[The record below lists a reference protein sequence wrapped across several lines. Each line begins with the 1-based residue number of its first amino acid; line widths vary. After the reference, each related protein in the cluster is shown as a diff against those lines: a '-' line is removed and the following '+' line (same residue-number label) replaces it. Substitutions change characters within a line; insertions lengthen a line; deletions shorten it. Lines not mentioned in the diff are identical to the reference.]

1 MTGRFTLSGALL
13 LLLASSGAPGAP
25 ARHAGTGP
33 TASSGAAAPVG
44 FAAVA
49 SPSPIPSPAAAPSAQ
64 PQLAVASDG
73 SILLSWLED
82 AGSGRHRFRFA
93 RRLRDGWSDPV
104 LVHEGDRFFAN
115 WADVPAVF
123 PAPDGTLFAHWLE
136 KSGPETYAYDVKVR
150 VSADGG
156 GTWSSPITLH
166 RDRTRTEHGFV
177 SWFPVPGGAGAIWLD
192 GRDLVAG
199 DGEHAPR
206 GRMSLRATM
215 LRGATPQAEALVDPQ
230 VCECCPTAAAAT
242 SRGAIVA
249 YRDRS
254 DEEIRDIAVARFEQG
269 RWSRPV
275 VAHADNWRIP
285 GCPVNGPALA
295 ARGDRVALA
304 WFTAADGARVNVA
317 FSSDG
322 GATFGP
328 PVRVD
333 DGDPLGRVDVELLSD
348 GSALVGWIERLA
360 PGAAFRVRRVAADGG
375 RDEAITVA
383 PVSPGRSSGYP
394 RLAVGGEEILFA
406 WVADGRVN
414 IAAAAPGRPSRT
426 APPGSPARAGRS
438 AADRPPRLAPRK
450 PGSRDTR
457 PPG

>member
-1 MTGRFTLSGALL
+1 MVPL
-13 LLLASSGAPGAP
+13 
-25 ARHAGTGP
+25 
-33 TASSGAAAPVG
+33 
-44 FAAVA
+44 
-49 SPSPIPSPAAAPSAQ
+49 PSPAPTGSAQ
-64 PQLAVASDG
+64 PQLAVTADG
-73 SILLSWLED
+73 SILLSWLEE
-82 AGSGRHRFRFA
+82 AGTGRHRFRFA
-93 RRLRDGWSDPV
+93 RRTREGWTEPS

-150 VSADGG
+150 VSTDGG
-156 GTWSSPITLH
+156 TTWSSPRTLH

-177 SWFPVPGGAGAIWLD
+177 AWFPVPGGAGAVWLD

-199 DGEHAPR
+199 DGGQAPG
-206 GRMSLRATM
+206 GRMSLRAAT
-215 LRGATPQAEALVDPQ
+215 LRGGTLEAEVLVDPQ

-242 SRGAIVA
+242 GRGAIVA

-254 DEEIRDIAVARFEQG
+254 DEEIRDIAVARFEAG
-269 RWSRPV
+269 RWTAPAIPHR
-275 VAHADNWRIP
+275 DGWRIP

-304 WFTAADGARVNVA
+304 WFTAAAGARVNLA
-317 FSSDG
+317 FSDDA

-328 PVRVD
+328 PLRVD
-333 DGDPLGRVDVELLSD
+333 DGDPLGRVDVALLPD

-360 PGAAFRVRRVAADGG
+360 PGAAFRVRRIHSDGTRGEAVA
-375 RDEAITVA
+375 VA

-394 RLAVGGEEILFA
+394 RLAVGRDEVIFA
-406 WVADGRVN
+406 WVADGLVRT
-414 IAAAAPGRPSRT
+414 AAAPVPGRPSRT
-426 APPGSPARAGRS
+426 APP
-438 AADRPPRLAPRK
+438 DRPAATGKSVLDPVPRRARRT

-457 PPG
+457 PPA